1 MSAAACAECGAPV
14 PDGTGDSCPRC
25 LLLLGMSATA
35 PSVAAAANVDDGP
48 RRFGRYELLAPVG
61 RGAMGVV
68 WKARDPSLDR
78 VVALKLIAA
87 GQFADAAEIGRFR
100 KEAQAAAQLSHPNA
114 VPVYEV
120 GEEDG
125 QPYFTMELVEGKSLA
140 ELVRGVPL
148 PPERAARYTREI
160 ADAIQSAHALGIVHR
175 DLKPS
180 NVLVDKLDR
189 PRVTDFGLA
198 HRVVDVDTAASLPAV
213 VGTPSYM
220 SPEQALGRKAD
231 ARSDVYGIGAIL
243 YELLTGRPPFRA
255 DSVVDTIRQVID
267 VEPATPRLLNRK
279 VPRDLETLCLKCL
292 AKEPERRYPS
302 AAELGADL
310 SRFLSGEPVQ
320 ARPLSRA
327 ARLGRWAH
335 RNPTL
340 AALGA
345 LLASL
350 LALMAVAA
358 VLARRDTV
366 ASNAFA
372 ARGVASS
379 LLLRLGEWSARLRE
393 AAADPALVAAAR
405 AHDRPAL
412 ERWLTALRAGG
423 LLPSDTVFLLDPS
436 GRGLARSPPDGR
448 HQDMDY
454 VPRDFYRGALLH
466 AAADP
471 VHVSSAYESRI
482 DGMLKFALSSAVRG
496 PDGGVLGV
504 LVVSSTTDATLG
516 VSNLQADVRKV
527 VVLGPIDAN
536 YPRGQRRSYPDD
548 VRLVVVVHPSY
559 RHGQAAL
566 AWNDARLDA
575 RTPPHAGED
584 LNPRGEAWPLGGVY
598 FDPIGKRD
606 RRYAGPWLAGIAPV
620 GHTGFFVLVQ
630 SRDWVLLSV
639 LTVLGAAV
647 LAACVAIVRRV
658 LRTPR
663 APP

>member
-1 MSAAACAECGAPV
+1 
-14 PDGTGDSCPRC
+14 
-25 LLLLGMSATA
+25 MSATVPA
-35 PSVAAAANVDDGP
+35 VAAAADEGP
-48 RRFGRYELLAPVG
+48 RRFGRYELIAPVG

-78 VVALKLIAA
+78 VVAIKLIAA
-87 GQFADAAEIGRFR
+87 GQFADAAEIDRFR

-125 QPYFTMELVEGKSLA
+125 QPYFTMELVEGHSLG

-148 PPERAARYTREI
+148 PPARAARYTREI

-198 HRVVDVDTAASLPAV
+198 RRVVDVDAAASLPTM

-255 DSVVDTIRQVID
+255 DSAIDTIRQVID

-302 AAELGADL
+302 ARELGDDL
-310 SRFLSGEPVQ
+310 GRFLAGDPVQ

-327 ARLGRWAH
+327 ARLGRWAR

-340 AALGA
+340 ATLGA
-345 LLASL
+345 MLASL

-366 ASNAFA
+366 AANAFA

-379 LLLRLGEWSARLRE
+379 LLLRLGDWSSRLRA
-393 AAADPALVAAAR
+393 AAADPALVAAAQ
-405 AHDRPAL
+405 AHDQPML
-412 ERWLTALRAGG
+412 ERWLAALRAGG
-423 LLPSDTVFLLDPS
+423 RLPSDTAFLLDPS
-436 GRGLARSPPDGR
+436 GRGLARSPLDDR
-448 HQDMDY
+448 YLEMDY
-454 VPRDFYRGALLH
+454 APRDFYRGALLH
-466 AAADP
+466 SADDP
-471 VHVSSAYESRI
+471 VHVSSAYESRL

-496 PDGGVLGV
+496 ADGNVLGV

-516 VSNLQADVRKV
+516 VSNLHADVRKV
-527 VVLGPIDAN
+527 VVLGPLDAN
-536 YPRGQRRSYPDD
+536 YPPGQRRSYPADAHH
-548 VRLVVVVHPSY
+548 VVVLHPSY

-566 AWNDARLDA
+566 VWNDARLDA
-575 RTPPHAGED
+575 RTRPHAGED
-584 LNPRGEAWPLGGVY
+584 LTPRGEAWPLGSVY
-598 FDPIGKRD
+598 FDPIGRRD

-639 LTVLGAAV
+639 LTVFGAAV

-658 LRTPR
+658 LRVSR